1 MAKQLNSDNTKLS
14 LVSDRN
20 HASAFIESQPK
31 QDSIEAVAA
40 SLPAILQTSLDLDDV
55 IGLFH
60 KQINNI
66 LNYDSFNYQH
76 QGVHCDITIGTRSH
90 HSCNYRLEMN
100 GVWLGEITFTRRIKF
115 DDFDSEN
122 IENLLCKL
130 IYPLRNSLLYRQAQS
145 AALTDGL
152 TGLNNRAAFDSSL
165 QREIGLA
172 HRQQTPMS
180 LIVLDIDN
188 FKVVNDTYG
197 HSSGDQALKS
207 LAEVITETMRGSDI
221 AFRYGGEEF
230 VLILSNTD
238 AQAAVSVAERIRVA
252 ASQLFCTD
260 GKRSFGFTISLGVAQ
275 LNRGEKGSALFDR
288 ADHALYQAK
297 KAGRNQTIQ
306 AKTA

>member
-31 QDSIEAVAA
+31 RDSIEAVAA
-40 SLPAILQTSLDLDDV
+40 SLPAILQTSLDLDEV

-66 LNYDSFNYQH
+66 LNYDSLHYQH

-221 AFRYGGEEF
+221 AFRY
-230 VLILSNTD
+230 
-238 AQAAVSVAERIRVA
+238 
-252 ASQLFCTD
+252 
-260 GKRSFGFTISLGVAQ
+260 
-275 LNRGEKGSALFDR
+275 
-288 ADHALYQAK
+288 
-297 KAGRNQTIQ
+297 
-306 AKTA
+306 

>member
-1 MAKQLNSDNTKLS
+1 MAKQLNSDNAKLS

-20 HASAFIESQPK
+20 HAATFIASQPQ
-31 QDSIEAVAA
+31 QDSIESIAA
-40 SLPAILQTSLDLDDV
+40 SLPAILQTSLDLEVV

-60 KQINNI
+60 NKVNMV
-66 LNYDSFNYQH
+66 LGYDSIHYQ
-76 QGVHCDITIGTRSH
+76 QQAVHCDINIGVCSH

-100 GVWLGEITFTRRIKF
+100 GVWLGEITFTRRTKF
-115 DDFDSEN
+115 DDFDTQN
-122 IENLLCKL
+122 IEDLLCKL

-180 LIVLDIDN
+180 LIVLDIDH
-188 FKVVNDTYG
+188 FKTVNDTYG
-197 HSSGDQALKS
+197 HSSGDQALKK
-207 LAEVITETMRGSDI
+207 LADVVTETMRASDI

-230 VLILSNTD
+230 VMILSNTD
-238 AQAAVSVAERIRVA
+238 SEAAVSVAERIRVA
-252 ASQLFCTD
+252 ASQLLCTD
-260 GKRSFGFTISLGVAQ
+260 GNRSFGFTISLGVAQ
-275 LNRGEKGSALFDR
+275 LGRGEKGSALFDR
-288 ADHALYQAK
+288 ADHALYLAK

-306 AKTA
+306 AKIA